1 MNKLFEKTEIIVMLI
16 FSFIAVLLLNI
27 DVLIRFI
34 MNNDTSSYEFFHER
48 ISELIDTPLMWL
60 NDHLLT
66 PSVATF
72 ILWAVIG
79 LVCYTILYFFADIK
93 SEVSEVLSEGKNNIN
108 PNNKLYRS
116 RKLKIVV
123 NLIILLVTIIAIFE
137 MILLSLNK
145 LLPYSS
151 TKVYLS
157 LYDSISLLTRVWF
170 IVESFMALF
179 LIPLTLLTIIRIS
192 NQLRKT

>member
-16 FSFIAVLLLNI
+16 FSFIAVLVLNI

>member
-1 MNKLFEKTEIIVMLI
+1 MEIRN
-16 FSFIAVLLLNI
+16 LNC
-27 DVLIRFI
+27 
-34 MNNDTSSYEFFHER
+34 
-48 ISELIDTPLMWL
+48 EL
-60 NDHLLT
+60 
-66 PSVATF
+66 V
-72 ILWAVIG
+72 
-79 LVCYTILYFFADIK
+79 
-93 SEVSEVLSEGKNNIN
+93 
-108 PNNKLYRS
+108 
-116 RKLKIVV
+116 KIVV

>member
-1 MNKLFEKTEIIVMLI
+1 MNKLIEKTEIIVMLI

-34 MNNDTSSYEFFHER
+34 TNNDNSSYEYFHDR
-48 ISELIDTPLMWL
+48 LSELIDTPLTWL
-60 NDHLLT
+60 NDHFLT

-72 ILWAVIG
+72 VLWAVIG
-79 LVCYTILYFFADIK
+79 LICYTILYFFADIK
-93 SEVSEVLSEGKNNIN
+93 SEVSEILSEGKNNIN

-123 NLIILLVTIIAIFE
+123 NSFILLVTIIAIFV
-137 MILLSLNK
+137 MLFLSLNK

-157 LYDSISLLTRVWF
+157 LYDSISLLTRAWF
-170 IVESFMALF
+170 IVESFIALF
-179 LIPLTLLTIIRIS
+179 IIPLTFLTIIRIS
-192 NQLRKT
+192 NQLRK